1 MTYTIHHGNCLD
13 ILPTIPSGSIDAVI
27 TDPPYPEISRDYGRL
42 TEDEWWALMMG
53 VCTEVRRVL
62 KPTGSAVFILQ
73 PNSRKVGSMRGW
85 LWRFMWWVTTDWNMV
100 QDVWWWNI
108 AALPVGGAITADLT
122 RASLKS
128 CIWAG
133 GADCYR
139 NQLNVLWDETLSNF
153 TARARGRFARHGSP
167 SGRKKNDATMLTAA
181 EARGGVTPYNV
192 LPIPNNWSPQHSGNS
207 GHGAGTPLKLADWWT
222 RYIVPTG
229 GTVLD
234 PFNGAGTMGVAAIM
248 QGCNYIGIE
257 KEERYVEVT
266 KKRLDATQPGVSM
279 LAAAPLSC
287 DTKNIDKSDCLGR
300 LQTEH
305 QQSLGMGGYDERV

>member
-1 MTYTIHHGNCLD
+1 MTYTIHHGDCLD
-13 ILPTIPSGSIDAVI
+13 LLPTLEAQSVDAVI

-42 TEDEWWALMMG
+42 TEAQWWDLMMG

-85 LWRFMWWVTTDWNMV
+85 LWEFMAWVCREWNMV
-100 QDVWWWNI
+100 QDAWWWNYAI
-108 AALPVGGAITADLT
+108 IPMGGAPTVGLM
-122 RASLKS
+122 RPSVKP

-133 GADCYR
+133 APNCYR
-139 NQLNVLWDETLSNF
+139 NQDAVLWDESMDN
-153 TARARGRFARHGSP
+153 AAKRGAQRASKFGP
-167 SGRKKNDATMLTAA
+167 SGIEWNTGRIADSALK
-181 EARGGVTPYNV
+181 RGGVTPFNI
-192 LPIPNNWSPQHSGNS
+192 LPFANANSATSSGAH
-207 GHGAGTPLKLADWWT
+207 GHGAGTPLKLADWWV
-222 RYIVPTG
+222 RYIVPSG
-229 GTVLD
+229 GVVLD

-248 QGCNYIGIE
+248 HGCDYIGIE

-279 LAAAPLSC
+279 PAAAPLSC

>member
-100 QDVWWWNI
+100 QDVWWWNY
-108 AALPVGGAITADLT
+108 AAMPSAPSIQGRLTRPSVKACVWAGNANCWRNQNQVLTLPAQSLDYLRRWRRDKPDTKYPSGHHAAPTILDKCLERDGSTPFNLLPVAIDSGLSKHNTGAT
-122 RASLKS
+122 
-128 CIWAG
+128 
-133 GADCYR
+133 
-139 NQLNVLWDETLSNF
+139 
-153 TARARGRFARHGSP
+153 
-167 SGRKKNDATMLTAA
+167 
-181 EARGGVTPYNV
+181 
-192 LPIPNNWSPQHSGNS
+192 

-222 RYIVPTG
+222 RYIVPAG

-234 PFNGAGTMGVAAIM
+234 PFNGAGTMGVAAL
-248 QGCNYIGIE
+248 QNGAHYIGIE
-257 KEERYVEVT
+257 QMAKYVDVTHERLAKV
-266 KKRLDATQPGVSM
+266 QPT
-279 LAAAPLSC
+279 LAEAA
-287 DTKNIDKSDCLGR
+287 D
-300 LQTEH
+300 
-305 QQSLGMGGYDERV
+305 